1 MINKC
6 KIGVGNSEETITD
19 KGFKQI
25 SKQLIPLINVIKR

>member
-6 KIGVGNSEETITD
+6 KIGVGNSEGTITY

-25 SKQLIPLINVIKR
+25 SSQLIPLINVIKL